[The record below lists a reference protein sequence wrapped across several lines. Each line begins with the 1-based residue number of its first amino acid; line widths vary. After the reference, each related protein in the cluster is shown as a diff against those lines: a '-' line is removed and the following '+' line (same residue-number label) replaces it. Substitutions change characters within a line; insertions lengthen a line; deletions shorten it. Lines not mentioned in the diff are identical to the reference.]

1 MKRAGTC
8 GTHAKGCSLCNYALT
23 DLVQRGFLGEGRGVR
38 TWRKGQELMNGH
50 VDRQTDRSRAM
61 RLEKRRPQRRKE
73 EDEREGDKGG
83 REGGSKGKRE
93 RAGMAG
99 SPFISSPHLAYDD
112 LKLLLGLWEEP
123 DGTACKLT
131 DPRLALVPG
140 EYTMV

>member
-61 RLEKRRPQRRKE
+61 RERTGEQGAVQRRTKRG
-73 EDEREGDKGG
+73 ERL
-83 REGGSKGKRE
+83 
-93 RAGMAG
+93 AGN
-99 SPFISSPHLAYDD
+99 
-112 LKLLLGLWEEP
+112 LWE
-123 DGTACKLT
+123 
-131 DPRLALVPG
+131 PREL
-140 EYTMV
+140 E